1 MVSGRVERRA
11 PPDEV
16 LDRALSR
23 VDGTEAEA
31 LYLARDAALTR
42 FAGSRIHQ
50 NVAEHDATVRMRIV
64 DGGRSGV
71 ASTNRLDDEG
81 IREVVARA
89 TEICRRAAPN
99 PDPTP
104 LPPAE
109 AGGVESDLGYTRSTA
124 EAEPERRAE
133 AARAVIAA
141 ADAGRLDASGAF
153 STEANTIAI
162 ANTSGLRSS
171 HTTTQAKLVTVMT
184 GEDRASG
191 YAQATS
197 ADVARIDAAA
207 VGAEAAEKAAMAAGA
222 AELEPGEYEVIL
234 EEYAVATI
242 LEYLSFDGFSALA
255 LEEGRSFME
264 LGQRVMGPNVSIWD
278 DGADPTGLPAAIDF
292 EGVVKRRVDLVTDG
306 VASAVVHDSATARR
320 AGTTSTGHGLPAP
333 NTFGP
338 ITWNLF
344 MAPGSGSKANMLS
357 SIDRGLWITRFHYVN
372 IVHPRRAVLT
382 GMTKDG
388 TFLIK
393 QGRIAR
399 PIRNLRFTQA
409 IPEAFSRIAAISSET
424 RLVAAEYSGINA
436 RVPALHIGRFAF
448 TGATADESA

>member
-1 MVSGRVERRA
+1 MVSGRVSRRA
-11 PPDEV
+11 ASQEV
-16 LDRALSR
+16 LDRAL
-23 VDGTEAEA
+23 GLAAGGEAEA

-50 NVAEHDATVRMRIV
+50 NVAEHDATVRVRVV

-71 ASTNRLDDEG
+71 ASTNRLDEEG

-89 TEICRRAAPN
+89 TEICRRSKPN

-109 AGGVESDLGYTRSTA
+109 AGGVDADLGYTRATA
-124 EAEPERRAE
+124 DAEPERRAE
-133 AARAVIAA
+133 GTRAVIAA
-141 ADAGRLDASGAF
+141 ADAARLDASGAF
-153 STEANTIAI
+153 STEATTIAI
-162 ANTSGLRSS
+162 ANTNGLRSS

-191 YAQATS
+191 YAQAT
-197 ADVARIDAAA
+197 ATDVSRIDAAA
-207 VGAEAAEKAAMAAGA
+207 VGAEAADKARMAAGA
-222 AELEPGEYEVIL
+222 ADLEPGEYEVIL

-255 LEEGRSFME
+255 LEEGRSFMQ
-264 LGQRVMGPNVSIWD
+264 LGEQVMGTNVSIWD
-278 DGADPTGLPAAIDF
+278 DGDDPTGLPAAIDF
-292 EGVVKRRVDLVTDG
+292 EGVAKRRVDLVTDG
-306 VASAVVHDSATARR
+306 VARAVVHDSATARR

-338 ITWNLF
+338 IAWNLF
-344 MAPGSGSKANMLS
+344 MAPGSSSKASMLS
-357 SIDRGLWITRFHYVN
+357 SIDRGLWVTRFHYVN
-372 IVHPRRAVLT
+372 IVHPRKAVLT

-388 TFLIK
+388 TFLIEG
-393 QGRIAR
+393 GRIAR
-399 PIRNLRFTQA
+399 PVRNLRFTQA
-409 IPEAFSRIAAISSET
+409 IPEAFSRIEAITSDT

-436 RVPALHIGRFAF
+436 RVPALRIGRFAF
-448 TGATADESA
+448 TGATASESA